1 LSPAFFTTSGVLAP
15 ALFCRGFIMEHVSRT
30 VGITVDN
37 NSITDLDYVD
47 DVVLFVEQA
56 SQYVEV

>member
-1 LSPAFFTTSGVLAP
+1 
-15 ALFCRGFIMEHVSRT
+15 MEHVSRT